1 MIRSVRM
8 SDLWALQRKPRSSV
22 MLYNEDMLAAPYR
35 PRWFTLQRTI
45 QGSSPAGAALVLEDQ
60 GIQALVHAMRR
71 RQRLELDIVMLAA
84 YGAEQRTPT
93 DPDIWFRLLET
104 LCIQAGQH
112 HVQRL
117 YAGLSQRHDE
127 LREVF
132 RQLGFHCYAQQ
143 TVMRL
148 EGPDWDQGTSLA
160 AMRPQSQR
168 DIWSIHQLYG
178 AITPRPVQQAEARE
192 ARSWKQALTQSWQRK
207 QRRAW
212 VLGRDDALDAYIAQ
226 ISGPA
231 AHVMTMLIRPEARE
245 LTTSVLRFALGQ
257 ISDEL
262 PVYLLLRDYQSELM
276 LPASDLGFHPIGEQ
290 ALLVKQ
296 TTVSVRRPMLTPA
309 LEPGIEPRA
318 PLPTIS
324 LLDED
329 RRPYVRSSH
338 YDERY

>member
-8 SDLWALQRKPRSSV
+8 NDLWALQRKPRSSV
-22 MLYNEDMLAAPYR
+22 MLYNEDMLVSPYR
-35 PRWFTLQRTI
+35 PRWFTLQRTL
-45 QGSSPAGAALVLEDQ
+45 QGSSPAGAALVLDDQ
-60 GIQALVHAMRR
+60 GIQALVHATPR

-84 YGAEQRTPT
+84 YDTTGANT
-93 DPDIWFRLLET
+93 DPDMWFRLLET

-132 RQLGFHCYAQQ
+132 RQLGFRYYAQQ
-143 TVMRL
+143 SVMRL

-178 AITPRPVQQAEARE
+178 TLTPRPVQQAEARE
-192 ARSWKQALTQSWQRK
+192 ARSWKLPLAQRWHRK
-207 QRRAW
+207 QRHAW
-212 VLGRDDALDAYIAQ
+212 VLGQNDSLNAYVSLT
-226 ISGPA
+226 SGPI
-231 AHVMTMLIRPEARE
+231 AHVMNMLIRPETRE

-262 PVYLLLRDYQSELM
+262 PVYLLLRDYQNELM
-276 LPASDLGFHPIGEQ
+276 LPAGDLGFQPIGEQ

-296 TTVSVRRPMLTPA
+296 TTVTVRRPILAPA
-309 LEPGIEPRA
+309 LEPVIEPRA

-324 LLDED
+324 VLDED
-329 RRPYVRSSH
+329 RRSYVRSVR

>member
-22 MLYNEDMLAAPYR
+22 MLYNEDLLAAPYR
-35 PRWFTLQRTI
+35 PRWFTLQRTV

-60 GIQALVHAMRR
+60 GVQALVHAMSR
-71 RQRLELDIVMLAA
+71 RQRLELDIVMLTA
-84 YGAEQRTPT
+84 YGTSHRAPT
-93 DPDIWFRLLET
+93 DPDLWFRLLET
-104 LCIQAGQH
+104 LCVQAGQH
-112 HVQRL
+112 HIQRL

-127 LREVF
+127 LREIF

-160 AMRPQSQR
+160 AMRPQTQR

-178 AITPRPVQQAEARE
+178 ALTPRHVQQAEARE
-192 ARSWKQALTQSWQRK
+192 ARSWKLPIAQRWHRK

-212 VLGRDDALDAYIAQ
+212 LLGSNDSLDAYLSLT
-226 ISGPA
+226 SGSA
-231 AHVMTMLIRPEARE
+231 AHVMSMLIRPEARE
-245 LTTSVLRFALGQ
+245 ITTSVLRFALGQ
-257 ISDEL
+257 ISDER

-276 LPASDLGFHPIGEQ
+276 LPASDLGFQPIGEQ

-296 TTVSVRRPMLTPA
+296 TTVTVRRPILAPA
-309 LEPGIEPRA
+309 LEPHIEPRA

-329 RRPYVRSSH
+329 RRPYVRSAR
-338 YDERY
+338 YDQRH

>member
-1 MIRSVRM
+1 MIRSVGM
-8 SDLWALQRKPRSSV
+8 NDLWVLQRKPRSSV
-22 MLYNEDMLAAPYR
+22 MLYNEDMLVSPYR
-35 PRWFTLQRTI
+35 PRWFTLQRAV
-45 QGSSPAGAALVLEDQ
+45 QGSSPAGAALVFEDQ
-60 GIQALVHAMRR
+60 SGIQALVHATRR
-71 RQRLELDIVMLAA
+71 RQRVELDIVMLSAYDAA
-84 YGAEQRTPT
+84 GTNT
-93 DPDIWFRLLET
+93 DPDMWFRLLET

-127 LREVF
+127 LREIF
-132 RQLGFHCYAQQ
+132 RQLGFRYYAQQ
-143 TVMRL
+143 HVMRL

-160 AMRPQSQR
+160 PMRPQSQR

-178 AITPRPVQQAEARE
+178 ALTPRPVQQAEARE
-192 ARSWKQALTQSWQRK
+192 ARSWKLPLAQRWHRK

-212 VLGRDDALDAYIAQ
+212 VLGHHESLQAYLALT
-226 ISGPA
+226 SGSV

-262 PVYLLLRDYQSELM
+262 PVYLLLRDYQNELM
-276 LPASDLGFHPIGEQ
+276 LPAGDLGFQPIGAQ

-296 TTVSVRRPMLTPA
+296 TTLSVRRPILTPA
-309 LEPGIEPRA
+309 MEPGIEPRA

-324 LLDED
+324 LFDED
-329 RRPYVRSSH
+329 RRSHVRSAR
-338 YDERY
+338 YDEWY